1 MDAAASGGSTEGFWQ
16 SFTSTPETKGP
27 PFSTRYAVKVA
38 DNKFLSLPIR
48 TLPDGQHAVASLII
62 NQASFAVLEGLSEAM
77 AELARAFNAQVVIGL
92 PTLGLALA
100 PLVAKHLG
108 FSNFIALGYSR
119 KFWYREELSVPV
131 SSITTP
137 DQDKRLYLD
146 PNLIPRLRGRRA
158 LLVDDVVARGTT
170 MRAAQQLLTAVPFDL
185 VGAVVAMTQTSAW
198 RKSQSHLDLKTVFA
212 SPAFER
218 RADGWWPTEI

>member
-1 MDAAASGGSTEGFWQ
+1 M
-16 SFTSTPETKGP
+16 
-27 PFSTRYAVKVA
+27 A

-92 PTLGLALA
+92 PQRSAFALA

-119 KFWYREELSVPV
+119 KFWYREELSVPL

-146 PNLIPRLRGRRA
+146 PDLIPRLRGA
-158 LLVDDVVARGTT
+158 AHCWST
-170 MRAAQQLLTAVPFDL
+170 MSWRAARRCGRRSNCSDRCAVRSCR
-185 VGAVVAMTQTSAW
+185 GESW
-198 RKSQSHLDLKTVFA
+198 R
-212 SPAFER
+212 
-218 RADGWWPTEI
+218 